1 MRGRDR
7 SSQETEGVKRT
18 SSRQTDWVC
27 ILSATTY
34 YVYDFWAN
42 CLTVL
47 SFHHDGDMD
56 DRPYILTFILM
67 N

>member
-7 SSQETEGVKRT
+7 SSQEKERGKST
-18 SSRQTDWVC
+18 SSRRQTDWVC

-34 YVYDFWAN
+34 YVYDFEAK

-47 SFHHDGDMD
+47 SFCDDGDMD
-56 DRPYILTFILM
+56 DNSIF
-67 N
+67 